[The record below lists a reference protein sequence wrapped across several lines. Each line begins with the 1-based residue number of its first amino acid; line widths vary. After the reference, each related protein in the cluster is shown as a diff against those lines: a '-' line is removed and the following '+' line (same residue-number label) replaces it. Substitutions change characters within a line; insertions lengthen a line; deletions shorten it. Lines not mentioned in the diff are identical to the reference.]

1 MFKKYNHICLKDIFP
16 GALFNNNTVQT
27 VLNERTLETQIV
39 KLADIIGAIP
49 MMPYDIEITYS
60 QTDET
65 RCSFT
70 GTIRVGAGTIDVY
83 QTLNAAVSENITYYL
98 VYDWSDITTK
108 LVESVSP
115 FQMELWHVNVQNN
128 QIHSNNYHNI
138 YYDDHVLVDR
148 VDSLESRMDNAESD
162 ITSLESRMSTAE
174 TDINNLE
181 SRMTTAENDIDGLDT
196 RLTTA
201 ESNITS
207 NDNEIDGLK
216 SRMTT
221 AEGDIGDLEDTVNGD
236 TYGNQALSN
245 KINTLQTSVTGL
257 NTRVTTIEDNQ
268 NYQDLE
274 EIASEIS
281 SQNASINTANQ
292 NASNALTRANTAV
305 SYMNELQATFN
316 EDQLLGQLPY
326 LITSISS
333 VNTNGCIKL
342 NTDTSNEYYHAYRI
356 NFVDD
361 SGLTTNTIGT
371 LRVDKT
377 GYYAINYNIFTASSG
392 QWQNS
397 NRIIAVDVY
406 SQTTSTP
413 LYSTYYAANFSQS
426 NDNSY
431 NISGTFYLNL
441 VSGLDIDITIATGSG
456 DAGGIL
462 NVIPSRSNL
471 RISYL
476 GNYING

>member
-1 MFKKYNHICLKDIFP
+1 MFKKYNHICLKDLFP

-65 RCSFT
+65 HCSFT

-174 TDINNLE
+174 TDIDNLE
-181 SRMTTAENDIDGLDT
+181 SRMTTAENYIDRID
-196 RLTTA
+196 RELTTA

-207 NDNEIDGLK
+207 NKNEIDGLK

-257 NTRVTTIEDNQ
+257 DTRVTTIEDNQ

-333 VNTNGCIKL
+333 VNANGCIKL

-356 NFVDD
+356 NFVED

-371 LRVDKT
+371 FRVDKT
-377 GYYAINYNIFTASSG
+377 GYYAINYNIFTTTAG
-392 QWQNS
+392 QWQNT

-406 SQTTSTP
+406 SQSTSTP
-413 LYSTYYAANFSQS
+413 LYSTYYAANFSQGA
-426 NDNSY
+426 DNTY
-431 NISGTFYLNL
+431 NLSGTFYLNL
-441 VSGLDIDITIATGSG
+441 VSGLDIDITIATGAG
-456 DAGGIL
+456 DVGLIS
-462 NVIPSRSNL
+462 VVPSRSNL

>member
-1 MFKKYNHICLKDIFP
+1 MFKKYNHICLKDLFP
-16 GALFNNNTVQT
+16 GALFNNNTVQK

-65 RCSFT
+65 HCSFT
-70 GTIRVGAGTIDVY
+70 GTIRVGAGTIDIF

-98 VYDWSDITTK
+98 VYDWNDITTK

-115 FQMELWHVNVQNN
+115 FQMELWHVNIQNN
-128 QIHSNNYHNI
+128 QIHSNDYHNI

-148 VDSLESRMDNAESD
+148 VDSLELRMDNAESD

-207 NDNEIDGLK
+207 NQNEINGLK

-221 AEGDIGDLEDTVNGD
+221 AEGDIGELKDTVYGD
-236 TYGNQALSN
+236 IYGNQTLSG
-245 KINTLQTSVTGL
+245 KIATLQTSVTGL
-257 NTRVTTIEDNQ
+257 DTRVTTIEENQ

-281 SQNASINTANQ
+281 SQNASISTANQ
-292 NASNALTRANTAV
+292 NASDALTRANSAV
-305 SYMNELQATFN
+305 SYINTLQVTFN
-316 EDQLLGQLPY
+316 RDQILGQLPY

-333 VNTNGCIKL
+333 VNANGCIKL

-356 NFVDD
+356 NFVED

-371 LRVDKT
+371 FRVDKT
-377 GYYAINYNIFTASSG
+377 GYYAINYNIFTTTAG
-392 QWQNS
+392 QWQNT

-406 SQTTSTP
+406 SQSTSTP
-413 LYSTYYAANFSQS
+413 LYSTYYAANFSQGA
-426 NDNSY
+426 DNTY
-431 NISGTFYLNL
+431 NLSGTFYLNL
-441 VSGLDIDITIATGSG
+441 VSGLDIDITIATGAG
-456 DAGGIL
+456 DVGHIT
-462 NVIPSRSNL
+462 VVPSRSNL

>member
-1 MFKKYNHICLKDIFP
+1 MFKKYNHICLKDLFP

-65 RCSFT
+65 HCSFT
-70 GTIRVGAGTIDVY
+70 GTIRVGAGTIDIY

-128 QIHSNNYHNI
+128 QIHSNTYHNI

-148 VDSLESRMDNAESD
+148 VDSLELRMDNAESD

-221 AEGDIGDLEDTVNGD
+221 AEGDIGDLEDTVNGG

-245 KINTLQTSVTGL
+245 KINTLQTSVSGL
-257 NTRVTTIEDNQ
+257 DTRVTTIEDNQ

-281 SQNASINTANQ
+281 SQNALINTANQ

-333 VNTNGCIKL
+333 VNANGCIKL

-356 NFVDD
+356 NFVED

-371 LRVDKT
+371 FRVDKT
-377 GYYAINYNIFTASSG
+377 GYYAINYNIFTTTAR
-392 QWQNS
+392 QWQNT

-406 SQTTSTP
+406 SQSTSTP
-413 LYSTYYAANFSQS
+413 LYSTYYAANFSQGA
-426 NDNSY
+426 DNTY
-431 NISGTFYLNL
+431 NLSGTFYLNL
-441 VSGLDIDITIATGSG
+441 VSGLDIDITIATGAG
-456 DAGGIL
+456 DVG
-462 NVIPSRSNL
+462 VITVVPSRSNL

>member
-1 MFKKYNHICLKDIFP
+1 MFKKYNHICLKDLFP

-65 RCSFT
+65 HCSFT

-83 QTLNAAVSENITYYL
+83 QALNAAVSENITYYL

-257 NTRVTTIEDNQ
+257 DTRVTTIEDNQ

-281 SQNASINTANQ
+281 SQNALINTANQ

-333 VNTNGCIKL
+333 VNANGCIKL

-356 NFVDD
+356 NFVED

-371 LRVDKT
+371 FRVDKT
-377 GYYAINYNIFTASSG
+377 GYYAINYNIFTTTAG
-392 QWQNS
+392 QWQNT

-406 SQTTSTP
+406 SQSTSTP
-413 LYSTYYAANFSQS
+413 LYSTYYAANFSQGA
-426 NDNSY
+426 DNTY
-431 NISGTFYLNL
+431 NLSGTFYLNL
-441 VSGLDIDITIATGSG
+441 VSGLDIDITIATGAG
-456 DAGGIL
+456 DVG
-462 NVIPSRSNL
+462 VITVVPSRSNL